1 MISLSLRASTVIP
14 LLLRLLLLHLF
25 QVPIQPGKFLLPE
38 VAKRLHPVGD
48 ILERNRDE
56 RARTPLRIP
65 AANNEARA
73 LKHIKVLGDRRLAQ
87 VKRLHELRHV
97 RVSRRQASEDR
108 ASRRVRERSEGQAE
122 RVQLINCHTAILPYS
137 NILVKCL
144 SDVVLPSRIFQVQ
157 ERRKL
162 LRCKGYV
169 TPPEGVVFGGEI
181 ASERIVGNPSLTGL
195 GKLCPSTGRN
205 RQGDKSDHISVA
217 DDRGSR
223 IWAAFSQTHAAAYKI
238 WSDHASA
245 PPKLARTS
253 KDPVPAMSTLRMMLG
268 RASFRK
274 PFLAILATL
283 LAAVAIA
290 YGSVWM
296 YSVRSG
302 PRVELGFNK
311 VHSPQYDEKTHSQSV
326 EDIEAGSPAER
337 AGLRSGD
344 RIVGVNRRVLDT
356 DIASDEAYLVGR
368 PGDPVELTVERAAEP
383 KPLTLH
389 GVFRSASARRS
400 EGLARSSALQVMG
413 LFPIPFLLVG
423 FSVLFLR
430 LEERSAWLLA
440 LLFCAFIGAPSFLNP
455 ISIPPVLRALALA
468 FRAGFLG
475 LLSPLFYFFF
485 AVFPVQSP
493 LDLRFR
499 WLKWAGLL
507 LGLCIAVPGL
517 PTGDPRIPRLLANL
531 VGNRNAELIR
541 FSVTYAFLALGGI
554 SLAQNSFRAT
564 VPPEARRKSRVI
576 LWGTAAGIL
585 PIVLERVAVDF
596 FAYHPSFWLDTLL
609 VLVMFLYP
617 LSFAYAVVKH
627 RVMELPVLLRR
638 SARYVLVQRGF
649 VVLMFVVAASAI
661 ALFTHVFSL
670 LIRADTNLGMALSAV
685 FGIVLVWTSEPLVRR
700 GTERIDRAFFRSAY
714 DARVILHGLAEKT
727 RTVTD
732 RHELAKLLE
741 IQIAGALHPKSL
753 ACNLETGDRNL
764 VAEGRLGVREFDTIL
779 APLPRPQFPFRFG
792 AVFIPRDLDAIPAT
806 LPLLQEIAQRGK
818 AWDVP
823 QGPEPAGDLGPLT
836 PECLVPILGR
846 ENNLIGMLVLGQR
859 LSEEPYSGEDK
870 RLLDSVAAHAGIALE
885 NIRLAEKMAERME
898 ADRRI
903 AQEMEFACQV
913 QARLFPQKRPAM
925 KTLEYTGACLKAR
938 KVGGDYYDFLEL
950 RPGRLALVLADIAGK
965 GVSGALLMANLQANL
980 RSQYAM
986 AVDDLPQLLA
996 SVNRLFYESTDEASY
1011 ATVFF
1016 ADYDDSSRKLRYAN
1030 CGHLPPLLQRA
1041 CKSSQA
1047 HVSEAPKVEWL
1058 RSTCTVMGL
1067 FEDWRC
1073 EIAEVRLCPGDT
1085 LVLYTDGITEATNAD
1100 GEEFG

>member
-1 MISLSLRASTVIP
+1 
-14 LLLRLLLLHLF
+14 
-25 QVPIQPGKFLLPE
+25 
-38 VAKRLHPVGD
+38 
-48 ILERNRDE
+48 
-56 RARTPLRIP
+56 
-65 AANNEARA
+65 
-73 LKHIKVLGDRRLAQ
+73 
-87 VKRLHELRHV
+87 
-97 RVSRRQASEDR
+97 
-108 ASRRVRERSEGQAE
+108 
-122 RVQLINCHTAILPYS
+122 
-137 NILVKCL
+137 
-144 SDVVLPSRIFQVQ
+144 
-157 ERRKL
+157 
-162 LRCKGYV
+162 
-169 TPPEGVVFGGEI
+169 
-181 ASERIVGNPSLTGL
+181 
-195 GKLCPSTGRN
+195 
-205 RQGDKSDHISVA
+205 
-217 DDRGSR
+217 
-223 IWAAFSQTHAAAYKI
+223 
-238 WSDHASA
+238 
-245 PPKLARTS
+245 
-253 KDPVPAMSTLRMMLG
+253 MSTLRIMLG
-268 RASFRK
+268 RASLRK
-274 PFLAILATL
+274 PFLATLATL

-296 YSVRSG
+296 NSVRSG

-311 VHSPQYDEKTHSQSV
+311 VHSPQYDDKTHSQSV
-326 EDIEAGSPAER
+326 EDVEAGSPAEH
-337 AGLRSGD
+337 AGVRSGD
-344 RIVGVNRRVLDT
+344 RIVGVNGRSLHT
-356 DIASDEAYLVGR
+356 DIASDQAYLRGQ
-368 PGDPVELTVERAAEP
+368 PGDRVEFTVERPGEP
-383 KPLTLH
+383 KPLVLR

-440 LLFCAFIGAPSFLNP
+440 LLFCAFIAAPSLLNP
-455 ISIPPVLRALALA
+455 ISISPLVRAFALA

-475 LLSPLFYFFF
+475 LLGPLFYFFF
-485 AVFPVQSP
+485 AVFPLQSP
-493 LDLRFR
+493 LERRFPG
-499 WLKWAGLL
+499 LKWTGLW

-517 PTGDPRIPRLLANL
+517 PTGDPRIPRVLANL

-554 SLAQNSFRAT
+554 SLAQNSFMGT
-564 VPPEARRKSRVI
+564 VPAEARRKSRVI

-627 RVMELPVLLRR
+627 RVMDLPVLLRR

-649 VVLMFVVAASAI
+649 VVLMFLVAASAI
-661 ALFTHVFSL
+661 ALFTHVFSRVV
-670 LIRADTNLGMALSAV
+670 RADMNLGMALSAV
-685 FGIVLVWTSEPLVRR
+685 FGIVLVWTSAPLVRR

-714 DARVILHGLAEKT
+714 DARVILHGLADKT

-741 IQIAGALHPKSL
+741 IQIAGALHPKSF
-753 ACNLETGDRNL
+753 ACYLEAGDGNL
-764 VAEGRLGVREFDTIL
+764 VAECGPGEREVDTIS
-779 APLPRPQFPFRFG
+779 APLPRPHFPFRFG
-792 AVFIPRDLDAIPAT
+792 AFFVPRNVDTIPAT
-806 LPLLQEIAQRGK
+806 LPLLKEIAQRGK

-823 QGPEPAGDLGPLT
+823 QGPEPAGDMGPLA

-870 RLLDSVAAHAGIALE
+870 RLLDSAAAQAGIALE

-903 AQEMEFACQV
+903 AQEMEFARQV

-925 KTLEYTGACLKAR
+925 KTLEYTGACLQAR

-996 SVNRLFYESTDEASY
+996 SVNRLFYESTDDGSY

-1041 CKSSQA
+1041 CGSSRAQ
-1047 HVSEAPKVEWL
+1047 VSEAPKVEWL
-1058 RSTCTVMGL
+1058 HSTCTVMGL

-1073 EIAEVRLCPGDT
+1073 EIAEVRLSPGDT

-1100 GEEFG
+1100 GEEFGESHLLDTLGKHSHLAVGPLLQAVVGAVQQFSSGSEQQDDITAVIARSLE